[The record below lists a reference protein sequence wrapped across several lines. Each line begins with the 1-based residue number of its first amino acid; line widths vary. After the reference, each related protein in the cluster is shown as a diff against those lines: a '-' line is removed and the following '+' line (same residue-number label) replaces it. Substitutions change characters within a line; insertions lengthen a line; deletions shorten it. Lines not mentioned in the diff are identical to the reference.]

1 MVVVRADNL
10 RVVPNGHTD
19 FVDQAKKVKG
29 EKKDFQSRF
38 EAAKAKSQAY
48 SAPRN
53 IFVREHLTA
62 AVERGMVDAGRR
74 AYRSMG
80 EPFRKS
86 IDDAVNEARKCGAV
100 TEQEASEMGPMI
112 AGALRA
118 NGIV

>member
-19 FVDQAKKVKG
+19 FVDQAKQVKG
-29 EKKDFQSRF
+29 EKKDFRSRF
-38 EAAKAKSQAY
+38 EAAKAKSQAH

-53 IFVREHLTA
+53 IFVREHLAA

-80 EPFRKS
+80 EPVKKS
-86 IDDAVNEARKCGAV
+86 IDDAVRTARESGM
-100 TEQEASEMGPMI
+100 TEQEADVMGHMI

-118 NGIV
+118 NGVA